1 MARKTEV
8 DYEKMDMDMTPMI
21 DCVFLLLIFFMVTT
35 VFTQSQILKVTLPRA
50 KNFDLLDQK
59 KLNVVISADG
69 QYDCN
74 GMLVS
79 RDELPGRLQA
89 EKDRTAS
96 ANVIIRADELSS
108 HGLVIEVMK
117 MAAAAGIEKIDLATE
132 KEKEGEAEEEGA
144 S

>member
-1 MARKTEV
+1 MHTKRPGAEEGKF
-8 DYEKMDMDMTPMI
+8 DIDMTPMI

-35 VFTQSQILKVTLPRA
+35 VFTQTQLLKITLPRA

-59 KLNVVISADG
+59 KLNVVISSDG

-79 RDELPGRLQA
+79 RDELPGRLQE
-89 EKDRTAS
+89 EKDRTGS
-96 ANVIIRADELSS
+96 ANVIIRGDEEAS
-108 HGLVIEVMK
+108 HGLVLEVMK
-117 MAAAAGIEKIDLATE
+117 MAAVAGIGKIDLAIE
-132 KEKEGEAEEEGA
+132 KEKEEEEKGA